1 MRRALEPDQDLYP
14 SEAPA
19 DLVLGAPAL
28 LGIFFAIAVVCA
40 VCFGFGYSVHSSPPQ
55 ARVTP
60 APTATHVPRP
70 LGPSPSAAR
79 QNAAE
84 EKEDLEAP
92 GELSG
97 LPPEPDHTGGMPLT
111 QAKPKPAPAIRFM
124 TQPVTGQPD
133 ISGKAYTDQ
142 ATASSVKPYPGSPVP
157 FHAPLTTSPAAN
169 VPEPAESAP
178 FEGLMVQIAAVS
190 RAADAQTLAAA
201 LRHDGFA
208 AIVRTSIGDPL
219 FHVQVGPF
227 ATREA
232 AKAMRVKLS
241 DTGYNAFI
249 KN

>member
-1 MRRALEPDQDLYP
+1 MRHALEPDQDLYP
-14 SEAPA
+14 SEAPT

-40 VCFGFGYSVHSSPPQ
+40 VCFGFGYSVHSSPLQ

-60 APTATHVPRP
+60 APTVTHVPRP

-79 QNAAE
+79 QDTAE
-84 EKEDLEAP
+84 ANEDLEAP

-111 QAKPKPAPAIRFM
+111 QAKPKPAPAVRLVP
-124 TQPVTGQPD
+124 QPVTGQ
-133 ISGKAYTDQ
+133 
-142 ATASSVKPYPGSPVP
+142 SSLAK
-157 FHAPLTTSPAAN
+157 
-169 VPEPAESAP
+169 VPEPSGLAP

-190 RAADAQTLAAA
+190 RASDAQTLAAA

-208 AIVRTSIGDPL
+208 AIVRSAAGDPL

-227 ATREA
+227 VTREA
-232 AKAMRVKLS
+232 AKAMRTRLA